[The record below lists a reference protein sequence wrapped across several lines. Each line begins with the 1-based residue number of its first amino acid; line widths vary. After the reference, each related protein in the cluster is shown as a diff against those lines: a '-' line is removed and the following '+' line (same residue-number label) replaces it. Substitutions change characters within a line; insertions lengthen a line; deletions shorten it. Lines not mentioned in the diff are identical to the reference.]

1 MMIEMNKNIAV
12 KPNSYT
18 FSFQKFDLTNGTGGC
33 STYCIRKTTLT
44 LLLKGVRLMNLTSV
58 TVKEKRVRNKS
69 QLIAL
74 LETNNGI
81 SSARGKNA
89 NEDLKP
95 LKTSDHCQ

>member
-1 MMIEMNKNIAV
+1 MLYILHQEDNT
-12 KPNSYT
+12 YT
-18 FSFQKFDLTNGTGGC
+18 SFEGGPFDEFNFCYGK
-33 STYCIRKTTLT
+33 RK
-44 LLLKGVRLMNLTSV
+44 RF
-58 TVKEKRVRNKS
+58 RNKS